1 MARSRVGLRSMGVE
15 ICRRKKWSRNLRR
28 FWVLAT
34 PRWMILPALN
44 SFRRFVTATRF
55 HAKLRCRFITNRGV
69 EWAEC
74 AGTSG
79 RNAGKRFFPARSV
92 ELCPRSHRVRA
103 QLEFVRWRNR
113 RNRSLQRHR
122 RRSVS
127 LLCAPECTRLRQAK
141 SRWGGLRLFQLR
153 GSLDVER
160 VGERKRK
167 RICSH
172 PCVGANSRN
181 CADAEAT
188 RRP

>member
-1 MARSRVGLRSMGVE
+1 MVRSRFGLRSMGVE

-79 RNAGKRFFPARSV
+79 RNGAERFFPAWSA
-92 ELCPRSHRVRA
+92 ELWPRSDG
-103 QLEFVRWRNR
+103 
-113 RNRSLQRHR
+113 
-122 RRSVS
+122 
-127 LLCAPECTRLRQAK
+127 LR
-141 SRWGGLRLFQLR
+141 GGLE
-153 GSLDVER
+153 V
-160 VGERKRK
+160 V
-167 RICSH
+167 
-172 PCVGANSRN
+172 
-181 CADAEAT
+181 
-188 RRP
+188 